1 MSGSSGLGIRSIAR
15 DTSAS
20 QGAADNQNISSILS
34 GSAWNSTTIT
44 YSFPTS
50 SSVYGTQS
58 SYGDPAPFN
67 GFSALTAQQRG
78 EVLRAFSLISS
89 YTTLTFTPI
98 TETTSTHAAIRLANS
113 SSPPTA
119 YAYYPAT
126 SVRGGDVFYGGTGQ
140 HPVMG
145 NFDSG
150 QATLHEIGHALGLK
164 HGQDN
169 NTYGVMNA
177 NRLDIEFSLMNY
189 ANYIG
194 SAEGYATASTSSQTY
209 MMYDIAALQYM
220 YGANFNQV
228 GQNNTYTWSSTT
240 GAEFINGV
248 SQGTPVSNHIFSTIW
263 TAGATST
270 YDLSNFSQNQV
281 DDMQPGGWMLFS
293 TAELADR

>member
-1 MSGSSGLGIRSIAR
+1 MSGSGGIGVTSVAR
-15 DTSAS
+15 YNSPS
-20 QGAADNQNISSILS
+20 LSAADNQNISSILS
-34 GSAWNSTTIT
+34 GSAWNAHNIT

-67 GFSALTAQQRG
+67 GFSALTVQQRG

-89 YTTLTFTPI
+89 YASLTFTQI

-150 QATLHEIGHALGLK
+150 QATLHEI
-164 HGQDN
+164 
-169 NTYGVMNA
+169 
-177 NRLDIEFSLMNY
+177 
-189 ANYIG
+189 
-194 SAEGYATASTSSQTY
+194 
-209 MMYDIAALQYM
+209 
-220 YGANFNQV
+220 
-228 GQNNTYTWSSTT
+228 
-240 GAEFINGV
+240 
-248 SQGTPVSNHIFSTIW
+248 
-263 TAGATST
+263 
-270 YDLSNFSQNQV
+270 
-281 DDMQPGGWMLFS
+281 
-293 TAELADR
+293 